1 VLIQTKRLSVQPLY
15 GNVEGEKV
23 GCGFLGGDDSLH
35 KKISTGIV
43 VMLALALL
51 ASCKPSNW
59 FAVSMDGEKVEIN
72 FSKEKTLTITD
83 EAGNEEKYEL
93 NQTAAGFQNKVGYYH
108 VEINNLSHYIIFENR
123 KDESTAILAK
133 QTNVA
138 SDFEDFVGEIIYMM
152 NRDSYPEESR

>member
-1 VLIQTKRLSVQPLY
+1 MR
-15 GNVEGEKV
+15 N
-23 GCGFLGGDDSLH
+23 
-35 KKISTGIV
+35 KISSALV
-43 VMLALALL
+43 VVLAIALL
-51 ASCKPSNW
+51 ASCKPSDKYVGDW

-72 FSKEKTLTITD
+72 FSKEKTMTITD

-93 NQTAAGFQNKVGYYH
+93 NQTAAGFQNNVGYYH
-108 VEINNLSHYIIFENR
+108 VEIDNLSHYVIFENR

-133 QTNVA
+133 QTKVA